1 MAQTTQQQDT
11 TATLLFALIG
21 TDNKMRA
28 ATAGVSGQAAGFS
41 SAQIVAGIVTLYL
54 KTAATPA
61 NLEIIATNFK
71 AGWNSDK
78 AKANATITRLN
89 QLIAS
94 VGT

>member
-1 MAQTTQQQDT
+1 MAQTVQQQDT
-11 TATLLFALIG
+11 TATLLFQLIG

-28 ATAGVSGQAAGFS
+28 ATAGVSGQAGGFT
-41 SAQIVAGIVTLYL
+41 SAQIVAGIVNLYL
-54 KTAATPA
+54 ATANTPA

-71 AGWNSDK
+71 AQWNAQK
-78 AKANATITRLN
+78 ATANATITRLN